1 MDEQKARGNTR
12 MKRIIRGTPAAGPAR
27 WVSIRFGGGITAQQV
42 PGRPTVLIL
51 RIFCDVQHRHCFGPC
66 KDTNKPREKS
76 KFTCIFSEAEYLRRS
91 QNTNKRGQKQVY
103 LHFAG
108 REYLRRSQ
116 NTNKPREKS
125 KFACIFSERK
135 YRRLCAGKG
144 TDGNAPRRCGKR
156 SRHPK
161 SAVTAPNPFRS
172 SGSAAG

>member
-1 MDEQKARGNTR
+1 MDEQKARGNAR
-12 MKRIIRGTPAAGPAR
+12 MKRIIRGTPAARPAR

-91 QNTNKRGQKQVY
+91 QNTNK
-103 LHFAG
+103 
-108 REYLRRSQ
+108 
-116 NTNKPREKS
+116 PRKKS

-135 YRRLCAGKG
+135 YRRLCDGKG
-144 TDGNAPRRCGKR
+144 PNGNASGRPGKR

-161 SAVTAPNPFRS
+161 NAVTAPNPFRS